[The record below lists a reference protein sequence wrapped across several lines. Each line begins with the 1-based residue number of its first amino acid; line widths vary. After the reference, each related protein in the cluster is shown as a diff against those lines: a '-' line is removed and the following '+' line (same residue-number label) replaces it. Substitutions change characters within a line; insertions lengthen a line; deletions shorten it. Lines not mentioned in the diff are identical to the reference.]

1 MSENIKDIYPL
12 SPMQQGMLFHTL
24 YAPETEVY
32 TEQLACKFVG
42 DLNIEAFREAWR
54 QVLQRHDVLRSAFVW
69 EDLDEP
75 LQVVYEEVEL
85 PFEILDWSQKPAA
98 EQKEA
103 IDALIARERQEGL
116 ELTEAPLMRIKLIK
130 LNDHEHYF
138 IWSHHHLLFD
148 GWGFAI
154 VLREL
159 FQLYEA
165 ISQGKDVNLPPVRPF
180 RDYIAWLKAQDMQK
194 AEAFWRKQLAGFSAP
209 TPLHV
214 DRKNDA
220 PAKAYPKIRRVYSRE
235 LSQQIERFS
244 KQFQVTVNTV
254 FQGAL
259 AYILSR
265 YSGENDVL
273 FGSTVSGRPTE
284 LPGVEQM
291 VGLFINT
298 LPIRVQIDG
307 NQKIKDWLRNLQMQN
322 AEMRQY
328 EYTPLVDIHGWSD
341 VPRTQPLFESLL
353 VFENYPVSETLA
365 QTAGPLHIEDVRSV
379 EKTNYPLTIVTAPGS
394 TLTLDIAYD
403 ARRFQAETI
412 ERLHDHFE
420 RALSHIAFHPEEPLH
435 HIEIVSEKERSLFLN
450 EWNGAPKTFPE
461 DKTVAQL
468 FEEQAARTPEAIAVD
483 FNGQTL
489 TFAELDRQANR
500 LAHLLRKKGVQAET
514 FVAIFLPR
522 SLETVVAALAVLK
535 AGGAYLP
542 IDSEYPQERVEYMLK
557 DSGVSI
563 VITADDLAER
573 FAAQDMTIVSLPSA
587 RAEIAKEPDDPL
599 KIAIDPEN
607 VAFIIYTSG
616 STGQPKGVLLRHRG
630 AVNFFR
636 NMVEGFDLRAG
647 KAMLQLASFGF
658 DAATS
663 EIFSALLGGAR
674 VQMIDKET
682 LLSTEKLI
690 DFIDRKKVTTATIPP
705 SLLTLLPE
713 DRLHLETVASVGDAC
728 SWELA
733 ERFMKNRRFINGYG
747 PTEGTIGAIW
757 AQADPAHRHDTT
769 TVPIGRPNPN
779 VRIYLLDADLHF
791 VPVGVPGEIHI
802 GGAGVA
808 RGYLNRPELTAEKFI
823 PDPFSSE
830 PGARMYKTGDLARW
844 LPDGQIEFIGRV
856 DFQVKIRGFR
866 IELGEIEAQI
876 LQHPAIKD
884 AVVVARGQKAGEKS
898 LVAYYIPHDGQSIDA
913 QELREFLKER
923 LPHYMVP
930 SAFVALEKFPLTPNG
945 KVDRRALPDPEQADM
960 AGEQYVAPRTPDE
973 ELLATIFEDLL
984 KVEPIGIEHNFFDLG
999 GHSLLATQLASRIR
1013 DAFEVEIPLKDI
1025 FAYPTV
1031 RELADRIKELNRQ
1044 ENDVSVPPIKKIDR
1058 RQRLPLSFAQQRLW
1072 FLDQL
1077 QPGGSFYNIPGA
1089 VRLIGDLNVEALEKS
1104 LSEVVKRHETLRTTF
1119 DDENGKPFAVIH
1131 EAQPVHLPIVDL
1143 STLPESEKNQRLKE
1157 LTLAENRLP
1166 FDLKNG
1172 PLFRGKLIKLNNN
1185 EHVILFT
1192 MHHIIS
1198 DGWSMGIFMQEI
1210 AQGYGAFAQ
1219 GKTPQLPPLE
1229 IQYVDY
1235 AAWQQEW
1242 LQGEVLEKELDFWR
1256 KTIGMDPPV
1265 LELPFDRPRP
1275 PVQTFNGKTVSMR
1288 LDSELST
1295 RIRQLAKEQ
1304 GATVFMTL
1312 LAAFQTLLHR
1322 YSGQDEILVG
1332 SPIANRN
1339 RSETE
1344 RLIGFFVNNLVLKSD
1359 FSDQPEFSTLLRRVR
1374 ENTLNAYAHQ
1384 DVPFEQ
1390 IVDALITRREMSH
1403 SPLFQVMFVMQN
1415 LPQTQFE
1422 LPGLT
1427 MRSAE
1432 EEAGSA
1438 KFDLSLVVTEGPDH
1452 FNFAFEFNTDLFD
1465 ESTILRMQKHLTN
1478 LLRAITEDADQI
1490 VDRIDYL
1497 SEEERQTLLYDW
1509 NRTATPFDETATVP
1523 EKFNQWVQ
1531 NQPQAIAVEHNGQ
1544 TLSYA
1549 TLNERANQLAH
1560 YLRSKGIAADD
1571 LVGICLERSPEMI
1584 VAMLGTLKA
1593 GAAFVPLDPTYPRER
1608 LAYMVQDSGLK
1619 ILLTQQA
1626 LVPMLKSFE
1635 VPQLALDAEWS
1646 QVEAFEKQPPPL
1658 AITPQNLA
1666 YVIYT
1671 SGSTGKPKG
1680 TMLAHQGLINLANE
1694 QRKAFNITAQSR
1706 ILQFASLSFDASVW
1720 ETVMAL
1726 LNGATLVLVD
1736 RAILASGEQLAQKIN
1751 DERITTVTLPPSVLA
1766 VFPQTAL
1773 PHLKTIVTAGEKC
1786 PADLVKKWQP
1796 GRQFVNAYGP
1806 TETTVCASMY
1816 ETDAAEENDPPIGRP
1831 IGNFEL
1837 YVLDRNLLP
1846 VPVGVAG
1853 ELCVGGVGLA
1863 RGYLNRPDLTA
1874 EKFIPDPFSKRHGA
1888 RLYRTGDLVRRLPDG
1903 NIQFLGRIDQQVKVR
1918 GFRIELGEIEAVLR
1932 EVPRVKDVIVL
1943 VREDIPGEKRLTA
1956 YLVCDD
1962 PKPSV
1967 AELRDKLSRQL
1978 PDYMVPTA
1986 FVFLEAM
1993 PLTPNGK
2000 IDRRALPKPE
2010 LDRSM
2015 AQSEYVAPRDETE
2028 EKLCAIVGD
2037 LLHLDKVGIHD
2048 NFFELGGHSLL
2059 ATQFMSR
2066 LRTDFQVELPLLTLF
2081 EKPTVAQLAEE
2092 IAKAKLQPQK
2102 TAAPQIKRV
2111 SRERRKAKRSDLGK

>member
-42 DLNIEAFREAWR
+42 DLNIPAFKQAWQ
-54 QVLQRHDVLRSAFVW
+54 QVLKRHDVLRSAFVW
-69 EDLDEP
+69 EDLEEP
-75 LQVVYEEVEL
+75 LQVVYNEVEL
-85 PFEILDWSQKPAA
+85 PFETLDWSAKPSEVQKAD
-98 EQKEA
+98 
-103 IDALIARERQEGL
+103 IDALIDAERKQGF
-116 ELTEAPLMRIKLIK
+116 ELSEAPLMRIKLIK
-130 LNDHEHYF
+130 LNDGEHFF

-159 FQLYEA
+159 FTLYEA
-165 ISQGKDVNLPPVRPF
+165 YATGKPASLPPVRPF
-180 RDYIAWLKAQDMQK
+180 RDYIAWLKAQDMNK
-194 AEAFWRKQLAGFSAP
+194 AEAFWRKQLAGFTAP

-214 DRKNDA
+214 DRKNTQPTTD
-220 PAKAYPKIRRVYSRE
+220 YPKIRHPYSRE
-235 LSQQIERFS
+235 LSQQIEQFS
-244 KQFQVTVNTV
+244 RQYQVTVNTI

-259 AYILSR
+259 AFVLSR
-265 YSGENDVL
+265 YSGEKDVV

-307 NQKIKDWLRNLQMQN
+307 QKTIKDWLQELQMRN

-328 EYTPLVDIHGWSD
+328 EYTPLVDIQGWSE
-341 VPRTQPLFESLL
+341 VPRSLPLFETLL

-365 QTAGPLHIEDVRSV
+365 QTSGTLHIEDVRSV

-403 ARRFQAETI
+403 ANRFDAATI
-412 ERLHDHFE
+412 ERLHE
-420 RALSHIAFHPEEPLH
+420 
-435 HIEIVSEKERSLFLN
+435 HIERTLTQLVFEPQRTLSSLEIISEKEKTLFLRD
-450 EWNGAPKTFPE
+450 WNGAQKPFPG
-461 DKTVAQL
+461 DKSIAQL
-468 FEEQAARTPEAIAVD
+468 FEEQAARTPQNIAVD
-483 FNGQTL
+483 YNERKL
-489 TFAELDRQANR
+489 TYQELNHRANQ
-500 LAHLLRKKGVQAET
+500 LAHYLRKKGVRPET
-514 FVAIFLPR
+514 FVGISLPR

-542 IDSEYPQERVEYMLK
+542 IDPEYPEERIHYMVQ
-557 DSGVSI
+557 DSGI
-563 VITADDLAER
+563 RLLITADEMTER
-573 FAAQDMTIVSLPSA
+573 FAAHDLEIIALPRDEQA
-587 RAEIAKEPDDPL
+587 IAKESGDDP
-599 KIAIDPEN
+599 AVSVDPEN

-616 STGQPKGVLLRHRG
+616 STGKPKGVLLRQRG

-636 NMVEGFDLRAG
+636 NMIDDFGLAPD
-647 KAMLQLASFGF
+647 KSMLQLASFGF

-663 EIFSALLGGAR
+663 EIFSALLSGAR

-690 DFIDRKKVTTATIPP
+690 DFIEKKRVTTATIPP

-713 DRLHLETVASVGDAC
+713 DRLKLETVISVGDAC
-728 SWELA
+728 TWELA
-733 ERFMKNRRFINGYG
+733 NRFADRVRFVNGYG

-757 AQADPAHRHDTT
+757 GEVDARHRANTT
-769 TVPIGRPNPN
+769 TVPIGRPNAN
-779 VRIYLLDADLHF
+779 TRIYILDEDLHF
-791 VPVGVPGEIHI
+791 VPIGVPGEIHI
-802 GGAGVA
+802 GGVGVS
-808 RGYLNRPELTAEKFI
+808 RGYLNRPDLTAEKFI
-823 PDPFSSE
+823 ADPFSDE

-876 LQHPAIKD
+876 LQHPAVKD
-884 AVVVARGQKAGEKS
+884 AVVVARGQKAGEKA
-898 LVAYYIPHDGQSIDA
+898 LVAYLLPNEGREIDP
-913 QELREFLKER
+913 QELRDFLKGR
-923 LPHYMVP
+923 LPDYMVP
-930 SAFVALEKFPLTPNG
+930 SAFVQMEKFPLTPNG
-945 KVDRRALPDPEQADM
+945 KVNRKALPDPDQKDM
-960 AGEQYVAPRTPDE
+960 VTEKYVAPRTPEE
-973 ELLATIFEDLL
+973 ELLVSIWEDILQS
-984 KVEPIGIEHNFFDLG
+984 EHIGIEHNFFDLG
-999 GHSLLATQLASRIR
+999 GHSLLATQLVSRVR
-1013 DAFEVEIPLKDI
+1013 DAFDVELPLKDV
-1025 FAYPTV
+1025 FAAPTI
-1031 RELADRIKELNRQ
+1031 RQLAQRIKELSGQ
-1044 ENDVSVPPIKKIDR
+1044 AAGIQAPPIKKVER
-1058 RQRLPLSFAQQRLW
+1058 SGRLPLSFAQQRLW

-1089 VRLIGDLNVEALEKS
+1089 VRLIGELNIEALEKS
-1104 LSEVVKRHETLRTTF
+1104 LSEVVRRHETLRTTF
-1119 DDENGKPFAVIH
+1119 DDENGKPFIVIH
-1131 EAQPVHLPIVDL
+1131 EAQPVKLPVIDL
-1143 STLPESEKNQRLKE
+1143 SALPEDEKQAQLKKI
-1157 LTLAENRLP
+1157 TLEENKKP
-1166 FDLKNG
+1166 FDLKTG
-1172 PLFRGKLIKLNNN
+1172 PLFRGQLVKLNDT
-1185 EHVILFT
+1185 EHVVLFT

-1198 DGWSMGIFMQEI
+1198 DGWSMGIFMREI
-1210 AQGYGAFAQ
+1210 AQGYAAFAQ

-1229 IQYVDY
+1229 IQYADY

-1242 LQGEVLEKELDFWR
+1242 LQGDVLQKELDFW
-1256 KTIGMDPPV
+1256 KETIGMDPPV

-1275 PVQTFNGKTVSMR
+1275 PVQTFNGKTISMR
-1288 LDSELST
+1288 VDGALSAA
-1295 RIRQLAKEQ
+1295 IKKLSQEQ

-1344 RLIGFFVNNLVLKSD
+1344 NLIGFFVNNIVLKSD
-1359 FSDQPEFSTLLRRVR
+1359 FYDNPEFSELLRRVR

-1390 IVDALITRREMSH
+1390 IVDALVSKREMSH
-1403 SPLFQVMFVMQN
+1403 APLFQVMFVMQN
-1415 LPQTQFE
+1415 LPQSKFE

-1432 EEAGSA
+1432 EEAGTA
-1438 KFDLSLVVTEGPDH
+1438 KFDLSLIVTEGPDH
-1452 FNFAFEFNTDLFD
+1452 FNFSFEFNTDLFD
-1465 ESTILRMQKHLTN
+1465 ESTIVRMQRHLTN
-1478 LLRAITEDADQI
+1478 LLRAVTEDADRP
-1490 VDRIDYL
+1490 VDLIDYL
-1497 SEEERQTLLYDW
+1497 SDDERHTLLYAW
-1509 NRTATPFDETATVP
+1509 NKTEAPFDSALCVP
-1523 EKFNQWVQ
+1523 QKFKQWVDA
-1531 NQPQAIAVEHNGQ
+1531 QPEATAVEHNGQ
-1544 TLSYA
+1544 ALTYRELD
-1549 TLNERANQLAH
+1549 ERANRLAR
-1560 YLRSKGIAADD
+1560 YLRAQGIGADD

-1584 VAMLGTLKA
+1584 VGILGTLKA
-1593 GAAFVPLDPTYPRER
+1593 GAAFVPLDPAYPHER
-1608 LAYMVQDSGLK
+1608 LAYMIEDSGLK
-1619 ILLTQQA
+1619 LLLTQEA
-1626 LVPMLKSFE
+1626 VKPGLADFDVPK
-1635 VPQLALDAEWS
+1635 LALDSEWAQVAEHPAEAVP
-1646 QVEAFEKQPPPL
+1646 QV
-1658 AITPQNLA
+1658 ITPQNLA

-1680 TMLAHQGLINLANE
+1680 TMLSHTGLLNLANE
-1694 QRKAFNITAQSR
+1694 QRKAFNITPQSR

-1726 LNGATLVLVD
+1726 LNGAALILVD
-1736 RAILASGEQLAQKIN
+1736 RTMLASGDLLVQKLKE
-1751 DERITTVTLPPSVLA
+1751 ERITTVTLPPSVLA
-1766 VFPQTAL
+1766 VFPEESL
-1773 PHLKTIVTAGEKC
+1773 PDLKTIVTAGEKC
-1786 PADLVKKWQP
+1786 PAELVKKWQP

-1816 ETDAAEENDPPIGRP
+1816 ETSAEEDTDPPIGRA
-1831 IGNFEL
+1831 IGNFQL

-1874 EKFIPDPFSKRHGA
+1874 EKFIPDPFGGRAGA
-1888 RLYRTGDLVRRLPDG
+1888 RLYRTGDLVRWLPDG

-1918 GFRIELGEIEAVLR
+1918 GFRIELGEIEAALH
-1932 EVPRVKDVIVL
+1932 ELDKVKDVVVL
-1943 VREDIPGEKRLTA
+1943 AREDIPGDKRLVA
-1956 YLVCDD
+1956 YLVCEE
-1962 PKPSV
+1962 PKPAV
-1967 AELRDKLSRQL
+1967 QELREHLSKKL
-1978 PDYMVPTA
+1978 PDYMVPSA

-2000 IDRRALPKPE
+2000 VDRRALPKPE
-2010 LDRSM
+2010 LDRSL
-2015 AQSEYVAPRDETE
+2015 AQAEYVAPRDETE

-2066 LRTDFQVELPLLTLF
+2066 LRTDFQVELPLITLF

-2092 IAKAKLQPQK
+2092 IAKARLQPQK
-2102 TAAPQIKRV
+2102 TAAPQIKKV
-2111 SRERRKAKRSDLGK
+2111 ARERRRVKRSDLGR